1 MVRLTSLKA
10 LALASASALSV
21 ITGVSTA
28 AHAQHWAPAQHNAYA
43 PHVYGD
49 HPYGGREMYLPGTRP
64 VLGYSGSPYNNN
76 TNPEPWQ
83 QAQQRQRDCNRGRLI
98 GGIVG
103 GGLGYVASRDDGRS
117 WAVPLGALLGS
128 QVGCNTGAGRGP
140 MPW

>member
-28 AHAQHWAPAQHNAYA
+28 AHAPHWAPSQHNAYA

-49 HPYGGREMYLPGTRP
+49 HPYGGREMYFPGTRP

-76 TNPEPWQ
+76 TNPEAWQ

-117 WAVPLGALLGS
+117 
-128 QVGCNTGAGRGP
+128 
-140 MPW
+140 